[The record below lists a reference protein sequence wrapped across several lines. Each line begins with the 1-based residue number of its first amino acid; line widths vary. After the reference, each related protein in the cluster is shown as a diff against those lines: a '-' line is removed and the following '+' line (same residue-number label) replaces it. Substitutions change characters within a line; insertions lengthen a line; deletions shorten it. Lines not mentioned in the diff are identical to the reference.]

1 MQGPIYPSSA
11 DQSTA
16 STRFRVPVMPAN
28 AALDRV
34 SGCQYDVP
42 VSDAIRTS
50 KAQLRTE
57 CKHHRE
63 ELGDDLVARHSARI
77 RERIL
82 QLDEWGDAEV
92 VHTYVDSKS
101 NEVETRQLIQ
111 VAFDRGRRVFV
122 PLVTSTG
129 RPPLHHAEIRSLDD
143 LVAGPFG
150 LLQPAAAVASSEPI
164 PVDLVIVP
172 GLAFDARGGRLGWGR
187 GFYDDFLSGVDALK
201 IGVAY
206 AQQIVESVP
215 INEHDIY
222 MDKVITEETT
232 YHIS

>member
-1 MQGPIYPSSA
+1 
-11 DQSTA
+11 
-16 STRFRVPVMPAN
+16 MPAN
-28 AALDRV
+28 AALDRA
-34 SGCQYDVP
+34 SGSQYDVP

-111 VAFDRGRRVFV
+111 VALDRGRRVFV

-129 RPPLHHAEIRSLDD
+129 RPPLHQAEIRSLDE
-143 LVAGPFG
+143 LVAGFFG

-215 INEHDIY
+215 MDEHDIY